1 MYGISFVYVIF
12 FLPES
17 VSSVV
22 EKKEILATFEMVE
35 QYRIHQE
42 FSLFIEK
49 ERGISLLDYEETQNI
64 QKQFLHDLHQQGM
77 PLVIFLI

>member
-1 MYGISFVYVIF
+1 MYGVSFVYVVF

-42 FSLFIEK
+42 LPLFLEK
-49 ERGISLLDYEETQNI
+49 ERGISLLDYEETQHI

-77 PLVIFLI
+77 SLVTFLI